1 MNPSAPTQLI
11 GNICVGL
18 AALIYVL
25 PLQLVLFE
33 VLNKR
38 NSQTDHGAGFFV
50 VAGIL
55 IGMWLL
61 LLVGVWCVIASGGL
75 DGLRL
80 ARVWFYPLAF
90 GAALSMLALSLLI
103 FEFPNH
109 PNFLTRWSGRVPFYV
124 FPVATMLFT
133 VLVLNPRFTS
143 SLPLAPVKFTWLIY
157 AGLSLALCGGY
168 LGYRFAVPAL
178 GRAASLASFLARRS
192 ETDREI
198 ISKIAALDPQ
208 RDFTDLLHWANQY
221 QSRAVR
227 EAATDRLRSRPDFL
241 EALAVT
247 LASRSPERGLDFL
260 PSATLSPDEQ
270 KRLALPTHT
279 ALERF
284 IDDIPAPNYMPSN
297 RRKQLLK
304 WGRKTFPVIAENF
317 SATDVDFSQIM
328 PTFEHALRPDDT
340 RRK

>member
-1 MNPSAPTQLI
+1 VNPSAPAQLV

-25 PLQLVLFE
+25 PLQLMLYE
-33 VLNKR
+33 ILNKR
-38 NSQTDHGAGFFV
+38 NGQTDHGAGFFV
-50 VAGIL
+50 VAAMFVV
-55 IGMWLL
+55 MWLL
-61 LLVGVWCVIASGGL
+61 LLVGVCCAIASGGL

-80 ARVWFYPLAF
+80 ARGWFYPLAF
-90 GAALSMLALSLLI
+90 GATLAMLALSLLV

-109 PNFLTRWSGRVPFYV
+109 PNFFTRWIGRVPFYA
-124 FPVATMLFT
+124 FPMATMLFI
-133 VLVLNPRFTS
+133 VLALNPRFAS
-143 SLPLAPVKFTWLIY
+143 SLPLAPVKFTWLIC

-168 LGYRFAVPAL
+168 LGYRFVVPAL
-178 GRAASLASFLARRS
+178 GRAVSLATFLARRG

-208 RDFTDLLHWANQY
+208 RDFAGLLHWANQY

-227 EAATDRLRSRPDFL
+227 EAATDRLRSRPDFP
-241 EALAVT
+241 EALAAT
-247 LASRSPERGLDFL
+247 LTSRSSERGLDFL
-260 PSATLSPDEQ
+260 PSATLSPAEKQ
-270 KRLALPTHT
+270 QLALPART

-284 IDDIPAPNYMPSN
+284 ISDIPAPNYMSSE

-317 SATDVDFSQIM
+317 SATAVDFSQIM
-328 PTFEHALRPDDT
+328 PVFESTLRPDDT

>member
-25 PLQLVLFE
+25 PLQLMLFE
-33 VLNKR
+33 ISNKR
-38 NSQTDHGAGFFV
+38 NGQTDHGAGFLV
-50 VAGIL
+50 IAGIFL
-55 IGMWLL
+55 AMWLL
-61 LLVGVWCVIASGGL
+61 LLVGICCAIASGGL

-80 ARVWFYPLAF
+80 ARGWFYPLAF
-90 GAALSMLALSLLI
+90 GATLAMLALSLLI

-109 PNFLTRWSGRVPFYV
+109 PNFFTRWSGRVPFYV

-133 VLVLNPRFTS
+133 VLVLNPRFTA
-143 SLPLAPVKFTWLIY
+143 SLPLAPVKLTWLIC

-168 LGYRFAVPAL
+168 LGYRFVVPAM
-178 GRAASLASFLARRS
+178 GRAVSLASFWAKRG

-198 ISKIAALDPQ
+198 ISKIATLDPQ
-208 RDFTDLLHWANQY
+208 RDFADLLRWANQY

-227 EAATDRLRSRPDFL
+227 EAATDRLRTNPGFL
-241 EALAVT
+241 ET
-247 LASRSPERGLDFL
+247 LATTLTSHSPERGLDFL
-260 PSATLSPDEQ
+260 PSATLSPAEQ
-270 KRLALPTHT
+270 QQLALPTRT

-284 IDDIPAPNYMPSN
+284 IYDIPAPNYMPPD

-304 WGRKTFPVIAENF
+304 WGRKTFPAIAESF
-317 SATDVDFSQIM
+317 SATDVDFSQIT
-328 PTFEHALRPDDT
+328 PAFEYALRPDDT
-340 RRK
+340 SRR

>member
-1 MNPSAPTQLI
+1 VNSPAPTQLI

-25 PLQLVLFE
+25 PLQLMLFE
-33 VLNKR
+33 ISNKR
-38 NSQTDHGAGFFV
+38 NGQTDHGAGFFV
-50 VAGIL
+50 IAGIL

-80 ARVWFYPLAF
+80 ARVWFYPLAL
-90 GAALSMLALSLLI
+90 GAALAMLALSLLI

-109 PNFLTRWSGRVPFYV
+109 PNFLTRWIGRVPFYV
-124 FPVATMLFT
+124 FPVATMLFI
-133 VLVLNPRFTS
+133 VLALNPRFTS
-143 SLPLAPVKFTWLIY
+143 SLPLAPVKSIWLIC

-178 GRAASLASFLARRS
+178 GRAASLASFLARRG

-208 RDFTDLLHWANQY
+208 RDFADLLHWANQY

-227 EAATDRLRSRPDFL
+227 EAATDRLHRRPDFL
-241 EALAVT
+241 EALAAT
-247 LASRSPERGLDFL
+247 LTSRSPERGLDFL
-260 PSATLSPDEQ
+260 PNATLSPDEQ
-270 KRLALPTHT
+270 KHLALPART
-279 ALERF
+279 ALEGF
-284 IDDIPAPNYMPSN
+284 IDDIPAPNYMSSD

-304 WGRKTFPVIAENF
+304 WGRKTFPVIAEKF

-328 PTFEHALRPDDT
+328 SAFEYALRPDDT

>member
-1 MNPSAPTQLI
+1 MNSPAPTQLI

-25 PLQLVLFE
+25 PLQLMLFE
-33 VLNKR
+33 ISNKR
-38 NSQTDHGAGFFV
+38 NGQTDHGAGFFV

-55 IGMWLL
+55 LVMWLL
-61 LLVGVWCVIASGGL
+61 LLIGVWCVIASGGL

-80 ARVWFYPLAF
+80 ARGWFYPLVF
-90 GAALSMLALSLLI
+90 GATLAMLALSLLI

-109 PNFLTRWSGRVPFYV
+109 PNFFTRWIGRVPFYV

-143 SLPLAPVKFTWLIY
+143 SLPLAPVKSTWLIC

-168 LGYRFAVPAL
+168 LGYRFAVPAM
-178 GRAASLASFLARRS
+178 GRAVSLASFLARRG

-208 RDFTDLLHWANQY
+208 RDFADLLHWANQY

-227 EAATDRLRSRPDFL
+227 EAATDRLRRHPDFL
-241 EALAVT
+241 EVLAAT
-247 LASRSPERGLDFL
+247 LSSRSPERGLDFL

-270 KRLALPTHT
+270 KHLALPART

-284 IDDIPAPNYMPSN
+284 IGDIPAPNYMSSD

-304 WGRKTFPVIAENF
+304 WGRKTFPAIAEKF
-317 SATDVDFSQIM
+317 SATDVDFSRIM
-328 PTFEHALRPDDT
+328 PAFEYALRPDDT

>member
-25 PLQLVLFE
+25 PLQLMLFE
-33 VLNKR
+33 ISNKR
-38 NSQTDHGAGFFV
+38 NGPTDHGAGFIV
-50 VAGIL
+50 IAGIFL
-55 IGMWLL
+55 AMWLL
-61 LLVGVWCVIASGGL
+61 LLVGVCCTIASGGL

-80 ARVWFYPLAF
+80 ARGWFYPLAF
-90 GAALSMLALSLLI
+90 GATLAMLALSLLI

-109 PNFLTRWSGRVPFYV
+109 PNFFTRWIGRLPFYV

-143 SLPLAPVKFTWLIY
+143 SLPLAPVKFTWLIC

-168 LGYRFAVPAL
+168 LGYRLAVPAMSHVVRL
-178 GRAASLASFLARRS
+178 GSFWVHRGA
-192 ETDREI
+192 TNQEI
-198 ISKIAALDPQ
+198 VDKIAALDPQ
-208 RDFTDLLHWANQY
+208 RDFANLLRYAGQH
-221 QSRAVR
+221 QSHAVR
-227 EAATDRLRSRPDFL
+227 EAATVRLRSHPDFL
-241 EALAVT
+241 DSLASI
-247 LASRSPERGLDFL
+247 LNSRSPECGLDFL

-270 KRLALPTHT
+270 KRLVLPTHT

-284 IDDIPAPNYMPSN
+284 IDDIPAPNYMPPD

-317 SATDVDFSQIM
+317 SATGVDFSQIM
-328 PTFEHALRPDDT
+328 PAFEHALRPDDT
-340 RRK
+340 HRK

>member
-1 MNPSAPTQLI
+1 
-11 GNICVGL
+11 
-18 AALIYVL
+18 
-25 PLQLVLFE
+25 LFE
-33 VLNKR
+33 ILNKR
-38 NSQTDHGAGFFV
+38 NGQTDHGAGFFV
-50 VAGIL
+50 IAGIL

-109 PNFLTRWSGRVPFYV
+109 PNFFTRWIGRVPFYV

-143 SLPLAPVKFTWLIY
+143 SLPLAPVKSTWLIC

-168 LGYRFAVPAL
+168 LGYRFVVPTV
-178 GRAASLASFLARRS
+178 GRAVSLASFLARRG

-208 RDFTDLLHWANQY
+208 RDFADLLHWANQY
-221 QSRAVR
+221 QSSAVR
-227 EAATDRLRSRPDFL
+227 EAATDRLRRRPDFL
-241 EALAVT
+241 EALATT
-247 LASRSPERGLDFL
+247 LSSRSPERGLDFL
-260 PSATLSPDEQ
+260 PTATLSPAEQ
-270 KRLALPTHT
+270 QQLALPART

-284 IDDIPAPNYMPSN
+284 TSEIPAPNYMSSD

-304 WGRKTFPVIAENF
+304 WGRKIFPVIAEKF

-328 PTFEHALRPDDT
+328 SAFEYALRPDDT

>member
-1 MNPSAPTQLI
+1 MNSSSVPQFIANL
-11 GNICVGL
+11 CVGL
-18 AALIYVL
+18 AALIYGL
-25 PLQLVLFE
+25 PLQLMMFE
-33 VLNKR
+33 ILNKR
-38 NSQTDHGAGFFV
+38 NGQTDHGAGFFV
-50 VAGIL
+50 VAAML
-55 IGMWLL
+55 VALWLL
-61 LLVGVWCVIASGGL
+61 LLAGVCCVIASGGL

-143 SLPLAPVKFTWLIY
+143 SLPLAPVKLTWLIC

-168 LGYRFAVPAL
+168 LAYRFAVPAL
-178 GRAASLASFLARRS
+178 GRAVILASFLANRG

-208 RDFTDLLHWANQY
+208 RDFADLLHWANQY

-227 EAATDRLRSRPDFL
+227 EAATDRLRRRPDFL

-247 LASRSPERGLDFL
+247 LTSRSPERGLDFL

-270 KRLALPTHT
+270 KHLALPAHT
-279 ALERF
+279 ALERL
-284 IDDIPAPNYMPSN
+284 IRDIPAPNYMSSD

-304 WGRKTFPVIAENF
+304 WGRKTFPVIAEKF

-328 PTFEHALRPDDT
+328 SAFEYALRPDDT